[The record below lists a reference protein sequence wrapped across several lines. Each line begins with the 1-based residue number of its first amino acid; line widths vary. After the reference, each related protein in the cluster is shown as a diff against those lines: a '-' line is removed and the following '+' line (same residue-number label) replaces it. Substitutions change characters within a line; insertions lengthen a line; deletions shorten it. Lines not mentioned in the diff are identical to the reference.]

1 MLAIKSTL
9 VTLLIVLLSITAIIA
24 SPVAP
29 VDATTANPVA
39 PFNDLTELHFRIYTN
54 DGQDIL
60 IPLYPNSCMN
70 VATPNYH
77 YENNV
82 KSAFIYVPAGVKMD
96 LYGFTMT
103 GCVNGYGEQSGE
115 ISVDNSNGSQ
125 GQTYDAMPFL
135 CEGNVASVH
144 T

>member
-1 MLAIKSTL
+1 MLAIKS
-9 VTLLIVLLSITAIIA
+9 TLLIVLLSITAITA
-24 SPVAP
+24 S
-29 VDATTANPVA
+29 PVA

-54 DGQDIL
+54 DGQDIV

-70 VATPNYH
+70 VAIPNYH

-125 GQTYDAMPFL
+125 GQTYNAMPFL